1 MNNLIISTED
11 SADLPKD
18 IIEEYGIKICPM
30 QYFVDGKEYD
40 TENNHMPAN
49 EFYDNMRSGAD
60 VKTTQVNFEMARKFL
75 KTLADT
81 GKDVLHLSF
90 SSGLSGTANNFF
102 SAKREIE
109 SNYKNKI
116 EVVDSLCASAGQG
129 LWVLQVA
136 KKARE
141 PDMTFEKL
149 VEYAENLRLKI
160 NHVFTV
166 DDLKYLVKGGRVN
179 KTSAYLANVLHI
191 KPLMY
196 VDNNGRL
203 AVLQKVFSRK
213 LTIKKIF
220 EKMTENYDPYYGDVM
235 ICQADCLK
243 DAESLA
249 KMVVNHFGLKPIIV
263 PLDYLI
269 GCHSGPGTLSLF
281 YVGNSRK

>member
-1 MNNLIISTED
+1 MDNLIISTED

-18 IIEEYGIKICPM
+18 LIKEYGIKVCPM
-30 QYFVDGKEYD
+30 QYYVDGKEYD
-40 TENNHMPAN
+40 TETNHMPAS
-49 EFYDNMRSGAD
+49 EFYGKMKAGAD
-60 VKTTQVNFEMARKFL
+60 VKTTQVNFETAWNYL
-75 KTLADT
+75 KNLASA
-81 GKDVLHLSF
+81 GKNILHLSF
-90 SSGLSGTANNFF
+90 SGGLSGTVNNFF
-102 SAKREIE
+102 SAKRELE
-109 SNYKNKI
+109 NKYKNSI
-116 EVVDSLCASAGQG
+116 EVIDSLCASAGQG

-136 KKARE
+136 KKAKE

-149 VEYAENLRLKI
+149 VEYAENLKLKI

-179 KTSAYLANVLHI
+179 KTSAYFANVLHI

-196 VDNNGRL
+196 VDNNGKL

-220 EKMTENYDPYYGDVM
+220 EKMTENYDPYYGDIM

-249 KMVVNHFGLKPIIV
+249 KMIENYFGLKPIIV